1 MPNIDQKMAFLG
13 LPGGR
18 LGLGHAGTSS
28 LADGTWGARKGAG
41 TAGLSGLARWQVR
54 RVANDGI
61 LQQEPFSGV
70 MNTLG
75 D

>member
-1 MPNIDQKMAFLG
+1 M
-13 LPGGR
+13 
-18 LGLGHAGTSS
+18 
-28 LADGTWGARKGAG
+28 ADGTWGARKGAG

-61 LQQEPFSGV
+61 PQQEPFSGV